1 MPPSSFLIPKPPAL
15 LRVSESQAIS
25 NSSSF
30 ISSTSSSSLFDR
42 ISSASSGY
50 LTDVSSPFT
59 PSTAEFGYQEGKVVS
74 QSSDSPIEEQG
85 GRWDG
90 RDREL
95 RPSQSRLPQ
104 PTKVSLSTRLD
115 RACALGSRS
124 SVRSYS
130 RKGTPFVSLI
140 PVAALKNDDRRYSP
154 ALDSEDTFDP
164 ITILKHRLERG
175 NQTVAS
181 RRALEIMDSGGCPG
195 RNKSVGGAV
204 DVPLKVVISGPDS
217 PVEDWS
223 NDFELGS
230 SSDVNV
236 SVLFPSASDRSLFD
250 EVEQDSVLSPILPN
264 FSVKLP
270 STPVL
275 DPVTPFS
282 PVSPCSPFTLP
293 PKFSVKF
300 PSTPVLNPVTP
311 VTPCSPFTLGT
322 PALSTNWEN
331 SRSSIST
338 LIAESPLSSPNDMF
352 AGSPANVS
360 FEEEEMS
367 RIMHT
372 VLSRTRHPLSGSPE
386 SLDVTTMMHVEIAST
401 LAAGRRGT
409 LVGLGVAMP
418 VIYPPLPPTLFP
430 LHHPPLNSRRV
441 FSLRN
446 LGYQPFDDRMF
457 GIEQTSSALLSR
469 NVNEPSHPCGLGFEI
484 NESLLYSPL
493 QGCTDPTPLLPVD
506 FECSDAFQVEQTLSQ
521 AHTNINHTSPIA
533 FGKALVGLGL
543 GLGILTEASVESQ
556 PSPAEPSTTGMQNYT
571 QFSKNM
577 INLD

>member
-1 MPPSSFLIPKPPAL
+1 MPPPSFLIPKPPAL

-30 ISSTSSSSLFDR
+30 ISSASSSSLFDR

-50 LTDVSSPFT
+50 LTDVSSPLT
-59 PSTAEFGYQEGKVVS
+59 PSSAEFGNREEKGVTQP
-74 QSSDSPIEEQG
+74 SDSPIEEQV
-85 GRWDG
+85 G

-95 RPSQSRLPQ
+95 LPSQSRLPQ

-124 SVRSYS
+124 SARSYS
-130 RKGTPFVSLI
+130 QNGTSFVSLI
-140 PVAALKNDDRRYSP
+140 PVPVPKNDNRRYLP

-164 ITILKHRLERG
+164 ITILRNRIERG
-175 NQTVAS
+175 NQTIAT
-181 RRALEIMDSGGCPG
+181 RRALEFMESGGRPG
-195 RNKSVGGAV
+195 QNKSVGGAV
-204 DVPLKVVISGPDS
+204 DAPLKVVVSGPDS

-230 SSDVNV
+230 SSDLNI
-236 SVLFPSASDRSLFD
+236 SVLFPSASDCSLLD
-250 EVEQDSVLSPILPN
+250 EVEHSVSSPILPK

-275 DPVTPFS
+275 DPVTPI
-282 PVSPCSPFTLP
+282 SPCSPFTLLS
-293 PKFSVKF
+293 KFSVKF
-300 PSTPVLNPVTP
+300 PSTPVLYPISPVS
-311 VTPCSPFTLGT
+311 PCSPFTLGT

-338 LIAESPLSSPNDMF
+338 LMAESPLSSPIP
-352 AGSPANVS
+352 SPVNIS
-360 FEEEEMS
+360 FDEEEMA

-386 SLDVTTMMHVEIAST
+386 GVDVTTVMRVEIAST
-401 LAAGRRGT
+401 LAAGRTGT

-430 LHHPPLNSRRV
+430 LHHPPGTALNSRRV

-446 LGYQPFDDRMF
+446 LGYQSYDDRMF

-469 NVNEPSHPCGLGFEI
+469 NVHEPSEARGLGFEI

-493 QGCTDPTPLLPVD
+493 QGCTAPTPLLPVD
-506 FECSDAFQVEQTLSQ
+506 FDCSDAFQVEQTLSQ
-521 AHTNINHTSPIA
+521 AHTTINHTSTIA

-543 GLGILTEASVESQ
+543 GLGVLTEASVESQ
-556 PSPAEPSTTGMQNYT
+556 PLPDEPFPTNGMQKI
-571 QFSKNM
+571 FSIFEKCN
-577 INLD
+577 